1 MLQSGKYDLVHEY
14 FRKMRKSG
22 EPPKAITYKVLVRAF
37 WEEGKVNE
45 AVEAVRDMEQR
56 GVVGVASVYYE
67 LACCL
72 CNNGR
77 WQDAMVEVDKMKNLS
92 LTKPLEVTF
101 TGMIMSS
108 MDGGHIADCI
118 SIFEHMKDHCAPN
131 IGTINSMLK
140 VYGRNDM
147 FSKAKELFEDV
158 KRAKSDSDI
167 SLNGG
172 ETALIPDEYTYS
184 SMLEASASALQWEY
198 FEYVYR
204 GMALS
209 GYQLDQ
215 NKHASLLVEASRA
228 GKWYLLEHAFET
240 ILEVGEIPPS
250 LFFSEMV
257 VQATAQHNYEKA
269 VTLVNTMA
277 YAPFQVSERQ
287 WKDLFE
293 NNRDRVSEDS
303 LVKLS
308 DALGNCEVVS
318 EATVLNL
325 LRSLHSLRGSARS
338 RDLSSSIALSNE
350 ACGGDPLVK
359 DSNVTLDIQS
369 ANQASTNRE
378 VDADSETIALSPNQD
393 CGTDGE
399 TNLVTRGKGI
409 PNEVA
414 SGTAQLAN
422 KLATFLL
429 NENSNDIDEMELDT
443 LTIGDNSDGSNM
455 PTAREILEA
464 WKESRKKDG
473 ILFPFQFG
481 PK

>member
-1 MLQSGKYDLVHEY
+1 MQ
-14 FRKMRKSG
+14 
-22 EPPKAITYKVLVRAF
+22 
-37 WEEGKVNE
+37 
-45 AVEAVRDMEQR
+45 
-56 GVVGVASVYYE
+56 
-67 LACCL
+67 
-72 CNNGR
+72 
-77 WQDAMVEVDKMKNLS
+77 
-92 LTKPLEVTF
+92 
-101 TGMIMSS
+101 
-108 MDGGHIADCI
+108 
-118 SIFEHMKDHCAPN
+118 
-131 IGTINSMLK
+131 
-140 VYGRNDM
+140 
-147 FSKAKELFEDV
+147 
-158 KRAKSDSDI
+158 
-167 SLNGG
+167 
-172 ETALIPDEYTYS
+172 
-184 SMLEASASALQWEY
+184 
-198 FEYVYR
+198 
-204 GMALS
+204 
-209 GYQLDQ
+209 
-215 NKHASLLVEASRA
+215 
-228 GKWYLLEHAFET
+228 WYLLEHAFET

-399 TNLVTRGKGI
+399 TNLATRGKGI

-481 PK
+481 QK